1 MSAIHILLRNSID
14 YAGLFP
20 PAELDMKSSVE
31 NYSGYKAS
39 PSSWALGRFVVPV
52 KRLVEL
58 ETTAEPH
65 LRPAGEPW
73 LLTALLGAEVES
85 DIAAIDEFNQRQR
98 SSAIGNLVVD
108 SVELRANSVVSAET
122 AIRRIPA
129 HLQAYIEIPID
140 GDPSELIG
148 VIARLGRRAKVR
160 TGGVTSDAFPDA
172 RDLIRF
178 MVNCNRRGV
187 AFKATAGLHHPFR
200 AEYRLTYQ
208 PDSPSGTMFGFLNL
222 FLAAG
227 FLQSGMDDRQA
238 ERVLEE
244 RSVDAFQLEDDA
256 VHWRQYSLSLDQL
269 EQSRRQGLVSF
280 GSCSF
285 TEPLEEL
292 QALHL
297 LDSRVSPA

>member
-31 NYSGYKAS
+31 NYSRYKTS
-39 PSSWALGRFVVPV
+39 PISWALGRFVVPV

-140 GDPSELIG
+140 GDPSELIA